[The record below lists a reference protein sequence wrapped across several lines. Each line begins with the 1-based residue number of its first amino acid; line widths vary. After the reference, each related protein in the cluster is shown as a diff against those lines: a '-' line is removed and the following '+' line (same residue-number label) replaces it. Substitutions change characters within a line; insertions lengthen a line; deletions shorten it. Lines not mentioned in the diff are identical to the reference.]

1 MLILHAL
8 CWPCIKGVHNIVD
21 GLLFANLCV
30 TNILSLLSQVYN
42 KHDIGILSV
51 ATDFKIFLIVMP
63 LLCLCGYT
71 TTSVWK
77 TFKRKTFRI
86 QTFKVANDK
95 ISMSMI
101 KSREVS
107 VIFMKT
113 VRKPHKRGLHV
124 AI

>member
-1 MLILHAL
+1 
-8 CWPCIKGVHNIVD
+8 
-21 GLLFANLCV
+21 
-30 TNILSLLSQVYN
+30 
-42 KHDIGILSV
+42 
-51 ATDFKIFLIVMP
+51 MP

-95 ISMSMI
+95 ISMSVI
-101 KSREVS
+101 KSKEVS

-113 VRKPHKRGLHV
+113 VRKPHKRGFHV
-124 AI
+124 AVRGYIESNDISQRYLKDIL